1 MRTTSKRGKHLQ
13 SGGFTLIELLV
24 VIAIIAVLIALLLPA
39 VQSAREAARRTQCV
53 NNLMQLSL
61 AIQNYESAHEVLP
74 PGVVNDSGPVANTP
88 KGYHFGWITQ
98 ILPFFEQK
106 NAYKHLNIKVGLYD
120 AANTTVR
127 SHAINSL
134 FCPSNPMRPASNSV
148 VTTSYAAC
156 HNGVETP
163 IDVKNNGVFYL
174 NSATRFEDVTDGT
187 SSTIFL
193 GEKMAAAKGDLGWA
207 SGTSATLRNTGFGP
221 NAAPV
226 VNTAVQGT
234 PTGDPTN
241 PGVEVEPKPVKP
253 VPQPAG
259 VNDPV
264 FYVGGFGSVHPGGSN
279 HAFGDGSVR
288 FIRSSISPRIY
299 QLLGNRHDGEL
310 VGADQF

>member
-106 NAYKHLNIKVGLYD
+106 NAYKHLNIKVDLYD

-127 SHAINSL
+127 SHMISSL
-134 FCPSNPMRPASNSV
+134 LCPSNPMRSASSSV

-156 HNGVETP
+156 HNAIEAP

-193 GEKMAAAKGDLGWA
+193 GEKMGGGVGDLGWA

-253 VPQPAG
+253 VPRPAG
-259 VNDPV
+259 VNDPA